1 MNPEQARLAA
11 LFQERERMVW
21 EQHKKEQAPTPA
33 ELKER
38 QKAHRAEQL
47 RLFLMRNYP
56 NESAAEAEAHLCRL
70 LGDPEPV
77 KRPAKAARSAQI
89 RKPAPAKMAPV
100 PVLYAKM
107 NKRIAA
113 GYGLELP
120 AGSPLQYR

>member
-11 LFQERERMVW
+11 LFQERERMTW

-56 NESAAEAEAHLCRL
+56 HETKTEQEAHLRRL

-89 RKPAPAKMAPV
+89 RKPAPAKKVPV
-100 PVLYAKM
+100 PVLYAER

-113 GYGLELP
+113 GFGRDLP